1 MIDVFVNSDF
11 KFMDHRKY
19 AAIVSLVLIVL
30 SLVSIAVRGFNFGVD
45 FTGGTIVEVGY
56 PEAVDLEPIR
66 AQLQGGESISF
77 DVQHFGTPHD
87 VLIRFG
93 PGEVINQAELSNR
106 VIASLRSINA
116 ELQIR
121 RVEFVGPQV
130 GEELRENGG
139 LAVLYAL
146 FGILIYV
153 AFRFEYRFALGSV
166 IALIHD
172 VILTLGFFSLVG
184 LEFDLS
190 VLAAVLAVIG
200 YSLNDTIVIFDRI
213 RENFFATKRP
223 RTETVI
229 NHAVNQTLGRT
240 VITGVTTLLVLLALL
255 IFGGAAIQ
263 SFTVAMIAGIIFGTY
278 SSIYTAGSSLLL
290 FKLRPED
297 MIVEKEAQ

>member
-11 KFMDHRKY
+11 KFMSHRLH
-19 AAIVSLVLIVL
+19 AAIFSLLLIV
-30 SLVSIAVRGFNFGVD
+30 VSVLAIVLRGFNFGVD
-45 FTGGTIVEVGY
+45 FTGGTVVEIAY
-56 PEAVDLEPIR
+56 PQAADLELIR
-66 AQLQGGESISF
+66 TTLASNEHPPVE
-77 DVQHFGTPHD
+77 VQHFGTPKD

-93 PGEVINQAELSNR
+93 PSEAVNQAELSNR
-106 VIASLRSINA
+106 IIASLRA
-116 ELQIR
+116 ADPQLTVR

-146 FGILIYV
+146 LGILIYV
-153 AFRFEYRFALGSV
+153 AFRFEYRFALGSI
-166 IALIHD
+166 IALVHD
-172 VILTLGFFSLVG
+172 VILTLGFFSLIG

-213 RENFFATKRP
+213 RENFLASKRP
-223 RTETVI
+223 KTEQVI
-229 NHAVNQTLGRT
+229 NQAINQTLGRT
-240 VITGVTTLLVLLALL
+240 VITGLTTLFVLLALL

-278 SSIYTAGSSLLL
+278 SSIYTAGSSLM
-290 FKLRPED
+290 FFNLRPED
-297 MIVEKEAQ
+297 MIIEKEA

>member
-11 KFMDHRKY
+11 KFMSHRLH
-19 AAIVSLVLIVL
+19 AAIFSLLLIV
-30 SLVSIAVRGFNFGVD
+30 VSVLAIVLRGFNFGVD
-45 FTGGTIVEVGY
+45 FTGGTVVEIAY
-56 PEAVDLEPIR
+56 PQTADLELIR
-66 AQLQGGESISF
+66 TTLASNEHPPVE
-77 DVQHFGTPHD
+77 VQHFGTPKD

-93 PGEVINQAELSNR
+93 PSEVVNQAELSNR
-106 VIASLRSINA
+106 IIASLREA
-116 ELQIR
+116 DPQLTVR

-146 FGILIYV
+146 LGILIYV
-153 AFRFEYRFALGSV
+153 AFRFEYRFALGSI
-166 IALIHD
+166 IALVHD
-172 VILTLGFFSLVG
+172 VILTLGFFSLIG

-213 RENFFATKRP
+213 RENFLASKRP
-223 RTETVI
+223 KTEQVI
-229 NHAVNQTLGRT
+229 NQAINQTLGRT
-240 VITGVTTLLVLLALL
+240 VITGLTTLLVLLALL

-278 SSIYTAGSSLLL
+278 SSIYTAGSSLM
-290 FKLRPED
+290 FFNLRPED
-297 MIVEKEAQ
+297 MIIEKEA

>member
-1 MIDVFVNSDF
+1 MIDVFVNSGF
-11 KFMDHRKY
+11 KFMRHRLY
-19 AAIVSLVLIVL
+19 AAVFSLILIA
-30 SLVSIAVRGFNFGVD
+30 VSIASIAIRGFNFGVD
-45 FTGGTIVEVGY
+45 FTGGTIVEIGY
-56 PEAVDLEPIR
+56 PQTADLEAIR
-66 AQLQGGESISF
+66 AALETDETPSV
-77 DVQHFGTPHD
+77 DVQHFGTPQD

-93 PGEVINQAELSNR
+93 PSETENQAELSSR
-106 VIASLRSINA
+106 VVDRLRAVNP
-116 ELQIR
+116 ELTVR

-153 AFRFEYRFALGSV
+153 AFRFEYRFALGSI

-172 VILTLGFFSLVG
+172 VVLTLGFFSLVG

-213 RENFFATKRP
+213 RENFLASKRP
-223 RTETVI
+223 KTESVI
-229 NHAVNQTLGRT
+229 DQAINQTLGRT
-240 VITGVTTLLVLLALL
+240 IITGVTTLLVLSALL

-278 SSIYTAGSSLLL
+278 SSVYTAGSSLMF
-290 FKLRPED
+290 FKLRPEH
-297 MIVEKEAQ
+297 MIVEKEA